1 MGDHAAPQ
9 STQTAYPWRATIRT
23 AFAFLIGLAASWALI
38 IQAAGIDP
46 GIEWAA
52 TSLTVAAGIT
62 RVMALPAVDDLIR
75 RFAPFLAPDK
85 E

>member
-1 MGDHAAPQ
+1 MADHSVVK
-9 STQTAYPWRATIRT
+9 STQTRHPWRATIRT
-23 AFAFLIGLAASWALI
+23 AFAFLVGLAAAWALI

-46 GIEWAA
+46 GIESAA

-75 RFAPFLAPDK
+75 RFLPFLAPDK

>member
-1 MGDHAAPQ
+1 MGDHEAPV
-9 STQTAYPWRATIRT
+9 STQTRYPWRATIRT
-23 AFAFLIGLAASWALI
+23 AFAFLIGLAAAWALI

-46 GIEWAA
+46 GLEWAS
-52 TSLTVAAGIT
+52 TSLAIAAGIT